1 MTEVAV
7 RCTKCALACVN
18 GCTKKTRKTR
28 ARQTHTDLK
37 GDRGD
42 LHKSKRRKTMVGDAH
57 RAKIAQLEAQ
67 CELYRNKIDVIE
79 KEIAHVQD

>member
-37 GDRGD
+37 GDRGAWRGCMRVWGHGSA
-42 LHKSKRRKTMVGDAH
+42 LLYTMLNLGS
-57 RAKIAQLEAQ
+57 
-67 CELYRNKIDVIE
+67 
-79 KEIAHVQD
+79 VQQVA